1 MSIDREK
8 FIRSDYN
15 TLINNVSSSADSVL
29 FKKINETNPNILEP
43 VQIQDGKYDDIV
55 YIGPRYV
62 GSKSTSLKYN
72 KYTPGDASY
81 GKTAAIDLNT
91 VKFAWVNNI
100 NNLNLNFFDKST
112 INIQY
117 LIDASGSITNLSS
130 RNTNL
135 FEVQNIFKSGE
146 TVGIALMDKYNPTNQ
161 SSLEGEKFI
170 YEGGYRYTPLLYREA
185 NETLTFVYDE
195 PTETIET
202 KLGIKSINKDSLLFQ
217 TVGNAD
223 TDFTSSLSATTI
235 FKKSGVNQTGTFFSY
250 NKFPT
255 TAWPY
260 VSNIPTIFVANFKTG
275 NNSSFTYLTTE
286 FNIFGTTRTF
296 YYTLDWFTPDD
307 TSSGAGGY
315 LTSDMAGSML
325 VNTTGGERYTY
336 FKAPRTSKYQ
346 VNVKVPFKISYGS
359 NPDSGP
365 SIIKIVGVLEKQ
377 AVGSTSWSYL
387 TSTQM
392 KLVKIP
398 KSDNV
403 AIDTAQSTIY
413 LDNRVLG
420 DPFIQVSCD
429 IEGYNLG
436 DIQENEKVR
445 FKLYFIELV
454 RFFWKTENIYF
465 EIQGGDSSN
474 GYFEI
479 VDTANSTVIPVTTA
493 TISGTTDIYT
503 MFEVGGT
510 DNRTLVFDIT
520 SSLLYN
526 KATFLPPDPSNPGSI
541 TNFYS
546 PVEYNFKFELGD
558 ILRFGS
564 YYSLKSD
571 LYKIVD
577 IVEPDIIEVGS
588 PPEKVLRIPLQI
600 TLDKIV
606 NFSKANA
613 RSFCVLRRVEDE
625 TSVIINFKKSP
636 GQTSNGLLI
645 PNNLQTDINR
655 DISNIIAP
663 LKDGI
668 LSKILSIG

>member
-1 MSIDREK
+1 MSVDIEK

-15 TLINNVSSSADSVL
+15 TLMNNVSSSVDSML
-29 FKKINETNPNILEP
+29 FRKINEVNPNILEQ

-72 KYTPGDASY
+72 KYTLGDTSY

-91 VKFAWVNNI
+91 VKFAWINSVND
-100 NNLNLNFFDKST
+100 LNLNFFDKAT
-112 INIQY
+112 IIIQY
-117 LIDASGSITNLSS
+117 LIDATGSITHLTSKNE
-130 RNTNL
+130 NL
-135 FEVQNIFKSGE
+135 FEVQNIFKSGDP
-146 TVGIALMDKYNPTNQ
+146 VGVSLMDKYNPSNQ
-161 SSLEGEKFI
+161 VNLEGEKI
-170 YEGGYRYTPLLYREA
+170 VYEGGYRYSPIVFREA
-185 NETLTFVYDE
+185 NETITFVYDE

-202 KLGIKSINKDSLLFQ
+202 RLGIKSINKDSLLFQ

-260 VSNIPTIFVANFKTG
+260 GSNIPTIFVANFKTG

-403 AIDTAQSTIY
+403 AIDTGQSTIY

-465 EIQGGDSSN
+465 EIEGGDSSN
-474 GYFEI
+474 GYFEVI
-479 VDTANSTVIPVTTA
+479 DTANSTVSPVTT
-493 TISGTTDIYT
+493 TSVRGTTDVYT
-503 MFEVGGT
+503 MFQVGGT
-510 DNRTLVFDIT
+510 DNRTIVFDAT

-526 KATFLPPDPSNPGSI
+526 KSTFLPPDANNPGSI

-558 ILRFGS
+558 IIRFGS
-564 YYSLKSD
+564 YYSLKSE
-571 LYKIVD
+571 LYRIVEITDPD
-577 IVEPDIIEVGS
+577 IVEVGS
-588 PPEKVLRIPLQI
+588 PPQKIVRIPLQI
-600 TLDKIV
+600 KLDKII
-606 NFSKANA
+606 NPSRSNA
-613 RSFCVLRRVEDE
+613 RSFCILRRVEDE
-625 TSVIINFKKSP
+625 TSVIINFKKNP
-636 GQTSNGLLI
+636 GKTSSGLLI
-645 PNNLQTDINR
+645 PTTLDTNINKN
-655 DISNIIAP
+655 ISNIVAP
-663 LKDGI
+663 LKDNI